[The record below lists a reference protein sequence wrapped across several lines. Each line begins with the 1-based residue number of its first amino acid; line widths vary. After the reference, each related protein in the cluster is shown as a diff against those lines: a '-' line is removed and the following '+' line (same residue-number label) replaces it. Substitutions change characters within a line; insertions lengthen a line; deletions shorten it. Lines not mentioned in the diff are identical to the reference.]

1 MAAAQARV
9 RPVSATIEAARFRW
23 PAHRLGQL
31 SRRLAV
37 LALLVPLFAI
47 VTVKL
52 FDVSGDWL
60 FAAYGVGVIGST
72 CLVMYLAFGTYV
84 DPSIGR
90 VPVGREPTVSM
101 LLAVHNERDQIED
114 CIESILAST
123 YPSLELIV
131 VDDASTDGT
140 TALVADLAERWNF
153 RFIPLPT
160 NVGKKA
166 ALVAGVRT
174 ATGEILAFTDS
185 DCRLAPNAIER
196 CVRALRRNPEF
207 GAVSGHARA
216 LNSERNFLTRVQDVW
231 YDGQFG
237 VSKAAEAALGSVT
250 CVSGPL
256 AVFRREAIE
265 NYFPAWASDTFAGR
279 EFRFATDRQLT
290 GYVLGQS
297 WVGRRLKARYRDDP
311 LVAGIDHPERRWR
324 IGYVRSARVWTN
336 VPETIRAFMKQQI
349 RWKKSFVRH
358 LFFTGTFIWRRG
370 VRITVIYYL
379 HVLFVLVAPLMAVR
393 HLVVMPLMGMWF
405 LVTLYFAGIFLKGAI
420 WGVAFRAQNPGSD
433 RWVYRPLMSVV
444 SAMCLSWL
452 LPYSIATLRRGTW
465 SRTL

>member
-9 RPVSATIEAARFRW
+9 RPVSATIEGARFRW

-216 LNSERNFLTRVQDVW
+216 LNSERNFLSRVQDVW
-231 YDGQFG
+231 YDVQFG

-349 RWKKSFVRH
+349 RWKKSFVRN